1 MPYTLVSAC
10 AAQSCNRTGEPPTNG
25 LLLHDSSVRAVSP
38 KNDDKCDDSVSTQE
52 FSWDEKAG
60 LVQDH
65 WYHQTQSNSKEGL
78 PMHYHETMESEAKG
92 STSNPKSVPEAPQI
106 VTKRQTRS
114 QTKRKLEPHQQ
125 SRTRQR
131 VC

>member
-10 AAQSCNRTGEPPTNG
+10 AAQSCNRTSKLPTNK
-25 LLLHDSSVRAVSP
+25 LLLYNLLMRAVSS
-38 KNDDKCDDSVSTQE
+38 KNDDKCNNSISIQE

-65 WYHQTQSNSKEGL
+65 QYYQTQSNSKEGL
-78 PMHYHETMESEAKG
+78 SIHYHETIESEAK
-92 STSNPKSVPEAPQI
+92 SSISKPKSVPKASQI